1 MEGFKELMQQAHGG
15 DKGARDTL
23 IAGNLGLVHTI
34 ANRFEHRGH
43 EREELFQIGCIGL
56 IKAVNNFNTELDVK
70 FSTAFSTYAVP
81 VIMGEIRRFLRD
93 DGMVKVSRTLKENA
107 YKAGRAKEEL
117 WGELGREP
125 GLLEIAER
133 TGLSSGEIIMAM
145 ESARDVESIYQP
157 VYEKDG
163 DELLMV
169 DQLCE
174 KEENGRDE
182 PEKEAVLNR
191 MVIEQLMELLD
202 EREQNL
208 IRCRYFENRTQSET
222 AKELGMTQVQVSRL
236 EKKILLCLRKN
247 LGSCDS

>member
-56 IKAVNNFNTELDVK
+56 MKAVDK
-70 FSTAFSTYAVP
+70 FDLSLNLAFSTYAVP

-107 YKAGRAKEEL
+107 YK
-117 WGELGREP
+117 
-125 GLLEIAER
+125 
-133 TGLSSGEIIMAM
+133 
-145 ESARDVESIYQP
+145 SARDVESIYQP

>member
-56 IKAVNNFNTELDVK
+56 MKAVDK
-70 FSTAFSTYAVP
+70 FDLSLNLAFSTYAVP

-174 KEENGRDE
+174 KE
-182 PEKEAVLNR
+182 AVLNL

>member
-1 MEGFKELMQQAHGG
+1 MERTCELIKQAKEGNKEAQSILVEENSGLIWSVVKRFQGRG
-15 DKGARDTL
+15 YDKED
-23 IAGNLGLVHTI
+23 
-34 ANRFEHRGH
+34 
-43 EREELFQIGCIGL
+43 LFQIGSIGL
-56 IKAVNNFNTELDVK
+56 LKCIENFDLERNVK
-70 FSTAFSTYAVP
+70 FSTYAVP
-81 VIMGEIRRFLRD
+81 LIMGEIKRFLRD

-191 MVIEQLMELLD
+191 MVIEQLMEPLD

-247 LGSCDS
+247 LGLCDS